1 MDDKVMK
8 SVAAPPRHVAP
19 RLAVPPPPP
28 PTCPECGHVMKI
40 VAIEPHFNFH
50 FLDIQKYQCECSAT
64 LSFSV
69 ARLD

>member
-1 MDDKVMK
+1 
-8 SVAAPPRHVAP
+8 
-19 RLAVPPPPP
+19 
-28 PTCPECGHVMKI
+28 MKI

>member
-1 MDDKVMK
+1 MK
-8 SVAAPPRHVAP
+8 SLTAPTRHSAP
-19 RLAVPPPPP
+19 RLAVPL
-28 PTCPECGHVMKI
+28 PTCPECGHVMRI

-50 FLDIQKYQCECSAT
+50 FLDVQKYECECSAT